1 MAKCGRNYPAHEVDY
16 EQSIVAPAAIYMC
29 ELYQITGEE
38 TYLAEAARQLQ
49 VLELFQGDQPDY
61 HLNQVAIR
69 HWDGYWFGKR
79 KLLGDT
85 FPHYWSSLSGW
96 AYRAAGQI
104 PQLEAYGRRAEA
116 TLRGVLSLF
125 GEGWKRLLRHGIS
138 HERQWTAGAF
148 LRSLG
153 QRSGL
158 GPVLCGEVSGGL
170 IFPGKTS

>member
-61 HLNQVAIR
+61 HLNQVAALGRLLVRKAEASGRHLPPLLEFVIR
-69 HWDGYWFGKR
+69 MGLPGSRTD
-79 KLLGDT
+79 
-85 FPHYWSSLSGW
+85 SS
-96 AYRAAGQI
+96 AGSIRPPGGSNAQ
-104 PQLEAYGRRAEA
+104 RRAESF
-116 TLRGVLSLF
+116 RG
-125 GEGWKRLLRHGIS
+125 GWKRLLRHGIS

>member
-1 MAKCGRNYPAHEVDY
+1 
-16 EQSIVAPAAIYMC
+16 MC

-38 TYLAEAARQLQ
+38 SYLAEMPGSFRCWSCSRGI
-49 VLELFQGDQPDY
+49 EPDY

-104 PQLEAYGRRAEA
+104 SQLEAYGRRAEA

-125 GEGWKRLLRHGIS
+125 GRMEAPPAPWYI
-138 HERQWTAGAF
+138 
-148 LRSLG
+148 
-153 QRSGL
+153 
-158 GPVLCGEVSGGL
+158 P
-170 IFPGKTS
+170 